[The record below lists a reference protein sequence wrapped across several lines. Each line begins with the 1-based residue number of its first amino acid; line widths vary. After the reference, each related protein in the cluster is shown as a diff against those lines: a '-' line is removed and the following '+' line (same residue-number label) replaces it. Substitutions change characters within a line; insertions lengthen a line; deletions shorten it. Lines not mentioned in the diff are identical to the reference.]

1 MKITRIKVFLLQ
13 KKLSSS
19 MYISRG
25 GFNVRNHTIV
35 EVHTDEGITG
45 LGEGVGNA
53 HLVRA
58 NLEGQMGELAI
69 GLDPFNIEKVRNTLI
84 DSQVYFERKGSAIC
98 AASAIEMAC
107 WDIKGKALNVPVYQL
122 LGGLYQDQLETY
134 ASDVYWEENPDD
146 MVKNAIRIKNLGF
159 KTIKAHIGCKSPSE
173 DFKRVQAL
181 KDALGDEINL
191 MIDLNAGYNNFE
203 AYQAARIW
211 EQCNLTW
218 LEEPLNPNQT
228 SALGDLRARTNIPI
242 AAGENEFRIYGF
254 KELFD
259 KKAVD
264 VAMPDIA
271 RVGGLQE
278 TKNICTLAEA
288 YGLSVSPH
296 NFSSGILLAA
306 TIHLMASTPNAILL
320 EYDTSDNAI
329 YEDLLI
335 EPLEFKDGKV
345 KVPHH
350 QGLGVTLR
358 KETIE
363 QYAIK

>member
-1 MKITRIKVFLLQ
+1 
-13 KKLSSS
+13 
-19 MYISRG
+19 
-25 GFNVRNHTIV
+25 
-35 EVHTDEGITG
+35 
-45 LGEGVGNA
+45 
-53 HLVRA
+53 
-58 NLEGQMGELAI
+58 
-69 GLDPFNIEKVRNTLI
+69 
-84 DSQVYFERKGSAIC
+84 
-98 AASAIEMAC
+98 
-107 WDIKGKALNVPVYQL
+107 
-122 LGGLYQDQLETY
+122 
-134 ASDVYWEENPDD
+134 
-146 MVKNAIRIKNLGF
+146 
-159 KTIKAHIGCKSPSE
+159 
-173 DFKRVQAL
+173 
-181 KDALGDEINL
+181 

-306 TIHLMASTPNAILL
+306 TIHLMASTPMQS
-320 EYDTSDNAI
+320 Y
-329 YEDLLI
+329 
-335 EPLEFKDGKV
+335 
-345 KVPHH
+345 
-350 QGLGVTLR
+350 
-358 KETIE
+358 
-363 QYAIK
+363 